1 MIKTFIVIGIL
12 CIPGVECL
20 NFTEQNPKLYINLE
34 QCLLEGKKVGNDM
47 LKRMNSKGI
56 PSTVK
61 VYCKEIENHG
71 EYS

>member
-1 MIKTFIVIGIL
+1 MIKTFILIVIL

-34 QCLLEGKKVGNDM
+34 QCLLEGKKVGNQM
-47 LKRMNSKGI
+47 LNRMNNKNI
-56 PSTVK
+56 PSTVR
-61 VYCKEIENHG
+61 VYCKEIEQHG

>member
-1 MIKTFIVIGIL
+1 MIKTFILIGIL
-12 CIPGVECL
+12 CIPTVECL

-34 QCLLEGKKVGNDM
+34 KCLEKGTKVGNQM

-56 PSTVK
+56 PSTVR
-61 VYCKEIENHG
+61 VFCKEIEQHG

>member
-1 MIKTFIVIGIL
+1 MKIFLIVGIL
-12 CIPGVECL
+12 CIPGIECL

-34 QCLLEGKKVGNDM
+34 QCLSKGKKLGTDM
-47 LKRMNSKGI
+47 LNRMNNKNI
-56 PSTVK
+56 PSTVR

>member
-1 MIKTFIVIGIL
+1 MIKTFILIWIL

-34 QCLLEGKKVGNDM
+34 QCLLQGKKAGNEM
-47 LKRMNSKGI
+47 LNRMNNKNI
-56 PSTVK
+56 PSTVR
-61 VYCKEIENHG
+61 VYCKEIEQHG

>member
-1 MIKTFIVIGIL
+1 MKIFLIVGIL
-12 CIPGVECL
+12 CIPGIECL
-20 NFTEQNPKLYINLE
+20 NFTEQNPKLYTNLE
-34 QCLLEGKKVGNDM
+34 QCLSKGKKAGNDM
-47 LKRMNSKGI
+47 LNRMNNKNI